1 MADAFDAYQYFG
13 HLRARWRFFAV
24 AVAVAVCG
32 SLLVSLLLPKKYT
45 ATVRIL
51 IEPPPGFDVRS
62 SMVISPIYLE
72 TLKTYEHFAS
82 SDSLFLRALD
92 RFRLRDAFPGRPVE
106 SIKKSVLQVE
116 MPRNTKILEIRAT
129 LAEAKQAHD
138 LALFVADETLSLNRS
153 VTTEDESAWN
163 KGLEK
168 QQAEARAGLE
178 RAQGAMA
185 RFAAERP
192 GIEELA
198 DDIDAKQQIRETLQR
213 QILAADLD
221 AAGAQKPGEASRGEI
236 VRKRLGSL
244 ENELK
249 HEQQLLAERRTKLA
263 RLETEQQS
271 AQETFDNLEKHLTDA
286 RAAAGYRG
294 EQLRIIDPG
303 IVPERPSSPN
313 VPLNVMAAA
322 LLALMLATAG
332 LSFEFAY
339 RRRRPALAKLPARA
353 IGSSRD
359 D

>member
-1 MADAFDAYQYFG
+1 MADQFDAYQYLG
-13 HLRARWRFFAV
+13 HLKTRWRFFAV
-24 AVAVAVCG
+24 AAAVAVCG

-82 SDSLFLRALD
+82 SDSLFLRALE
-92 RFRLRDAFPGRPVE
+92 RFRLRDLYGGRPVE

-129 LAEAKQAHD
+129 LGDAKQAHD
-138 LALFVADETLSLNRS
+138 LAVFVAEETVNLNRS

-168 QQAEARAGLE
+168 QHAEARANLE
-178 RAQGAMA
+178 RGQSAMT

-198 DDIDAKQQIRETLQR
+198 GDIDARQQIRETIQR
-213 QILAADLD
+213 QLLAADINASE
-221 AAGAQKPGEASRGEI
+221 AARTDLLH
-236 VRKRLGSL
+236 KRLESVETG
-244 ENELK
+244 LK
-249 HEQQLLAERRTKLA
+249 REQQLLAERRSKLA
-263 RLETEQQS
+263 RLESELQS
-271 AQETFDNLEKHLTDA
+271 AQETFDSLEKHLNDA

-322 LLALMLATAG
+322 LLAVMFATAYV
-332 LSFEFAY
+332 SVEFAY
-339 RRRRPALAKLPARA
+339 RRRRPPALAKLPARA
-353 IGSSRD
+353 VGQSRD